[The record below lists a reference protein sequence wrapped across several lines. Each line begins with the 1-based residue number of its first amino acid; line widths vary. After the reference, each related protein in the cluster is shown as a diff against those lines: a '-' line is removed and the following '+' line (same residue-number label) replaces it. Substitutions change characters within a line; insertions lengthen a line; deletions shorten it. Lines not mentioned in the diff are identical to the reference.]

1 MTFLKIPVFTGTLVL
16 MAFTAPSAQA
26 QFQSTP
32 YEVGIQVGTLVY
44 QGDLVTPNVGN
55 LKSLYPSIGLNVSKG
70 LDPYFSV
77 RANFLRGKLSASEA
91 DFSTPAYRRQRNFSF
106 SSSITEFSGLLVF
119 NPFGQSERKLSPYVF
134 AGAGLT
140 FLNVKRDW
148 SRMDSTVFDS
158 KSATAIGLGKDTLTS
173 PPRVIAALPVGAGI
187 RYNISPQFSLNLE
200 GMFRFIATD
209 YLDGFKYAA
218 NPKNNDRYYGL
229 SLGLHYQI
237 GGYKCPVAR

>member
-1 MTFLKIPVFTGTLVL
+1 MTILKNPAFIGTLVL
-16 MAFTAPSAQA
+16 IVLTTSYSQA

-55 LKSLYPSIGLNVSKG
+55 LKSLHPSIGINVSKG
-70 LDPYFSV
+70 LDPYFSL
-77 RANFLRGKLSASEA
+77 RANFLRGKLSANEA
-91 DFSTPAYRRQRNFSF
+91 DFATPAYRRQRNFSF
-106 SSSITEFSGLLVF
+106 SSSVTEFSGLLVF
-119 NPFGQSERKLSPYVF
+119 NPFGQNGRKISPYIF

-148 SRMDSTVFDS
+148 SKVDTTVFDN
-158 KSATAIGLGKDTLTS
+158 KSAVAMGLAKDTLTN

-187 RYNISPQFSLNLE
+187 RYNISPQFSLNFE

-229 SLGLHYQI
+229 SVGLHYQI
-237 GGYKCPVAR
+237 GGYKCPVAK